1 VDIPVH
7 DGPPAAALGGDAA
20 DAATYRPSRFAE
32 AEAAGVA
39 LDAHMPFGGGPRV
52 CLGSRFAMLEGKV
65 LAAAI
70 IRSFDLT
77 LISAL
82 RARMDEDGGEVPISY
97 AAGLMSFP
105 EPLRLRAK
113 PRRR

>member
-1 VDIPVH
+1 MDIPVH

-52 CLGSRFAMLEGKV
+52 CLGSRFGMLEGKV

-105 EPLRLRAK
+105 EPLGLRAK